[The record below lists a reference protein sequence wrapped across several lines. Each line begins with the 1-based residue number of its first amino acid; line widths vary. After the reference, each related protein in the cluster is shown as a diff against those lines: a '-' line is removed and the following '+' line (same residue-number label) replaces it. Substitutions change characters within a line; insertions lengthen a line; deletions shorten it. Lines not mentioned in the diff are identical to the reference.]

1 MKTVRLRNMI
11 GGALLA
17 FSFLFGIVI
26 ASGTTAQAQWPNY
39 PYGQDRRDERIRERE
54 RRRMERERIRA
65 ERERARRYGY
75 DNYGYDNRT
84 YGNNDWYR
92 RNQGGYYDGYSNY
105 GGSYQY
111 RQTALNAGYN
121 EGVKAGRRDRQSGRG
136 YEFRDEGAYQ
146 SADKD
151 YNSRYGDREIYR
163 QYFREAFQNGY
174 ADGYRGY

>member
-1 MKTVRLRNMI
+1 MKTVRIQNMI

-17 FSFLFGIVI
+17 CSLLFGIVI
-26 ASGTTAQAQWPNY
+26 ASSTEAQAQWPNY
-39 PYGQDRRDERIRERE
+39 PYGQDRREERIRERE
-54 RRRMERERIRA
+54 RRRIER
-65 ERERARRYGY
+65 ERERARRARART
-75 DNYGYDNRT
+75 YGYDNRT
-84 YGNNDWYR
+84 YGTYGNYG
-92 RNQGGYYDGYSNY
+92 GGYYGNGGSYDGYSNY

-136 YEFRDEGAYQ
+136 FEFRDEGAFQ

-151 YNSRYGDREIYR
+151 YSSRYGDREIYR

-174 ADGYRGY
+174 TDGYRGY

>member
-1 MKTVRLRNMI
+1 MKTVRIRNI
-11 GGALLA
+11 FGAGLLA
-17 FSFLFGIVI
+17 LSLFGIVPM
-26 ASGTTAQAQWPNY
+26 SSTTAQAQWPNY
-39 PYGQDRRDERIRERE
+39 PYGQDRRDERYRERE
-54 RRRMERERIRA
+54 RRRIERERRQA
-65 ERERARRYGY
+65 ERQRARQYGY
-75 DNYGYDNRT
+75 DNYGYGNRT
-84 YGNNDWYR
+84 YGNY
-92 RNQGGYYDGYSNY
+92 GYGNGSYDGYSNY